1 MSHNGGALRDIPCET
16 AAKVAKISSSVDIAQ
31 EQNKTKEKKQNK
43 IKQKRRIQTRCGFL
57 GSPPPNIVTS
67 ILSFLLV
74 TLLLLIDCPCNVI
87 NCVANEHSFIHMTIF
102 VSIAVYLRFE
112 FMLWDSSK
120 SLTR

>member
-1 MSHNGGALRDIPCET
+1 MGCHTTGERCVTFLAKGLPRWLKFPQASTLRKNKT
-16 AAKVAKISSSVDIAQ
+16 KKNR
-31 EQNKTKEKKQNK
+31 QNKTKKEGCKLDVVSWGLLPT
-43 IKQKRRIQTRCGFL
+43 I
-57 GSPPPNIVTS
+57 IVTS